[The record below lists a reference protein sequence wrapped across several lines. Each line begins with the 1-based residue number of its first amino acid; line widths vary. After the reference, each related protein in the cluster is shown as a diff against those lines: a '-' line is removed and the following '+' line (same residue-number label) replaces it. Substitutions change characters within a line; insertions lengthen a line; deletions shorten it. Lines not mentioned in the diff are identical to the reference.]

1 MTRFFR
7 LGYLIPRLVLL
18 VMLYCALE
26 YGTGWGLRYAVVAG
40 GQAAVGAKV
49 ELDEAVVS
57 VFEARATLTGLQVT
71 NPKRPLE
78 NLVEAE
84 KIELD
89 FESDSLLRRKAIA
102 KHGVVRGLKFNTP
115 RATSG
120 ALEPVNDA
128 LEGKASAWLGGATLA
143 VGQAADKWLDSI
155 ETKFSG
161 DYEELESVQLA
172 RALSQR
178 WPTRFDTLS
187 ADAKSLQA
195 EVETLREQAKEA
207 RSNPLRGADF
217 LAAAPQ
223 RAADM
228 RRRLANLHAELTS
241 LPAEVAA
248 DKKRIDEARRRDEAL
263 IRERLQVN
271 QLDPQSLTSQ
281 LLGERVTGAV
291 DDVVGWV
298 HWARQVIPTS
308 KVQPVVTPRPRG
320 FDVNFAGV
328 RQRPGLLIREL
339 EVSGSARV
347 AGRPVELA
355 GRITDFTTSPAMHGK
370 PMRVALSASG
380 ALPMEVRVTIDRTGE
395 VATDELI
402 VDCPAFD
409 LPQGQL
415 GNAEKL
421 GLAMAPSTGSLSVS
435 LRVEGDRLSG
445 EMQVVQDRVTLTP
458 MIGPSAGKVARRL
471 GDAVGSSL
479 ATVSRPA
486 TRVTLSG
493 TLDDPKLAVWSTI
506 GPAVAESLQS
516 AAAGL
521 AREEAQ
527 KRLESTQQKVAGEL
541 ASLDRKVNDAMA
553 KLSAEVEA
561 PRQEIER
568 LASNWIGEQLG
579 GGTFSFEQ
587 LGKRL
592 PTGESLFKK

>member
-18 VMLYCALE
+18 VVLYCALE

-40 GQAAVGAKV
+40 GQSAVGAKV

-57 VFEARATLTGLQVT
+57 VLEARAILTGLRVT
-71 NPKRPLE
+71 NPKRPME
-78 NLVEAE
+78 NVVEAE
-84 KIELD
+84 RIELD

-102 KHGVVRGLKFNTP
+102 SHGVVRGLKFNTP
-115 RATSG
+115 RETSG
-120 ALEPVNDA
+120 ALDPLEERLDA
-128 LEGKASAWLGGATLA
+128 EAPAWLGGAKQA
-143 VGQAADKWLDSI
+143 VGQAADKWLDDI
-155 ETKFSG
+155 EAKFAG
-161 DYEELESVQLA
+161 DYEEFESVKLA
-172 RALSQR
+172 RSLSQR
-178 WPTRFDTLS
+178 WPARFDTLS

-207 RSNPLRGADF
+207 RSNPLRGAEF

-223 RAADM
+223 RAADL
-228 RRRLANLHAELTS
+228 RQRLANLHAELTS

-248 DKKRIDEARRRDEAL
+248 DKKRIDQARTRDEAL

-281 LLGERVTGAV
+281 LLGQRVTGAL
-291 DDVVGWV
+291 DDVVSWV
-298 HWARQVIPTS
+298 HWTRQVIPTT
-308 KVQPVVTPRPRG
+308 KARPVVTPRQRG

-328 RQRPGLLIREL
+328 RQRPDLLIREL
-339 EVSGSARV
+339 AISGSARL

-355 GRITDFTTSPAMHGK
+355 GTITDFTTAPAVHGK

-380 ALPMEVRVTIDRTGE
+380 GLPMEVRMTIDRTGE

-435 LRVEGDRLSG
+435 LRVEGNRLSG
-445 EMQVVQDRVTLTP
+445 DVQIVQERVALTP
-458 MIGPSAGKVARRL
+458 VVGPSAGKVARRL
-471 GDAVGSSL
+471 GEALGSSL
-479 ATVSRPA
+479 ATVSKPA
-486 TRVTLSG
+486 TRITLGG
-493 TLDDPKLAVWSTI
+493 TLDDPELAVWSTL
-506 GPAVAESLQS
+506 GPAVAGSLQS
-516 AAAGL
+516 AASSL
-521 AREEAQ
+521 ARAESL
-527 KRLESTQQKVAGEL
+527 KLLESTQQKVAGEL

-592 PTGESLFKK
+592 PTAESLFKK